1 MVERAKL
8 GFIGCGNMARALIGG
23 VIASGYAD
31 PRDILASEPSEEAR
45 EQVAGQYGIVVTG
58 DNVEVM
64 QKAGTVFLCVKPQVI
79 GGVLGEISGALT
91 EEHLLVTVVAG
102 KELDYYTETLGAEKK
117 TKVVRL
123 MPNTPAMIGA
133 GMTAICAND
142 HVTEEELAGVRTIV
156 SAVGEAQVVPE
167 SLFDTVT
174 AVSGSSPAYVF
185 MFIEAMADAAVQGG
199 MTRAQAYRFAAQA
212 VAGSAQLV
220 LQTGRHP
227 AELKDMVCSPAGT
240 TIEAVRVLEECGLRT
255 AVIEAMAAARERS
268 AAMRSEKG

>member
-1 MVERAKL
+1 MMERTKL

-31 PRDILASEPSEEAR
+31 PGDILASEPVAEAR
-45 EQVAGQYGIVVTG
+45 EQVAGQYGIAVTG
-58 DNVEVM
+58 DNVEVL
-64 QKAGTVFLCVKPQVI
+64 QKAGMVFLCVKPQVI
-79 GGVLGEISGALT
+79 GSVLGEIREVLT

-102 KELDYYTETLGAEKK
+102 KELEYYTEALGMEKK
-117 TKVVRL
+117 TKVARL
-123 MPNTPAMIGA
+123 MPNTPAMVGS
-133 GMTAICAND
+133 GMTAVCVNE
-142 HVTEEELAGVRTIV
+142 HVTEEERNEVLKIV
-156 SAVGEAQVVPE
+156 SSVGAAEVVPE
-167 SLFDTVT
+167 TLFDTVT

-199 MTRAQAYRFAAQA
+199 MTRAQAYHFAAQA

-220 LQTGRHP
+220 LQTDRHP

-240 TIEAVRVLEECGLRT
+240 TIGAVRVLEDRGFRA

-268 AAMRSEKG
+268 AAMRGGKG